1 MRLRAVEHR
10 HRLAQRLKLT
20 LIRLVSGRRVPDVVK
35 TLLYRPE
42 LFGRAMCDWTQR
54 VMRGPSEWS
63 VGEREL
69 FAAFTSRLN
78 QCVF

>member
-1 MRLRAVEHR
+1 MRVPAVEHG
-10 HRLAQRLKLT
+10 HRLPEKLKLI
-20 LIRLVSGRRVPDVVK
+20 LIRLVSRRRVPDVVK
-35 TLLYRPE
+35 TLMYRPE
-42 LFGRAMCDWTQR
+42 LWGGPMCAWTQA

>member
-1 MRLRAVEHR
+1 MRVRAVEHR
-10 HRLAQRLKLT
+10 HGLKQKLMLT
-20 LIRLVSGRRVPDVVK
+20 LIRIVSGRRVPDVVK
-35 TLLYRPE
+35 TLMYRPE
-42 LFGRAMCDWTQR
+42 FFGRAQCEWTQA
-54 VMRGPSEWS
+54 VMRGPSDWS